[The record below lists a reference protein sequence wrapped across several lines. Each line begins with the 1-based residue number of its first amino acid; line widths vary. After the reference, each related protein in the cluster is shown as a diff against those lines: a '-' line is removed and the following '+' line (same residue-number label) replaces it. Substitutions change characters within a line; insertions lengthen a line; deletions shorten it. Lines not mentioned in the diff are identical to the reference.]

1 MRPIDLLLARLDDP
15 RSSGKDRWRCRC
27 PSCGGNRSALSVG
40 IGDDDA
46 VLLRCW
52 KGCDVQAIVSAL
64 GLSLAEL
71 FPQFEGAGSPPLARR
86 RLLSANQCVEVIAFE
101 CLLTWTAAWNLAN
114 GHSLTA
120 EDLGRLSTAAGRIQ
134 EMVREVRS

>member
-1 MRPIDLLLARLDDP
+1 MLLARLDDP
-15 RSSGKDRWRCRC
+15 RPTGKDRWRSRC
-27 PSCGGNRSALSVG
+27 PSCGGNKSALSVG
-40 IGDDDA
+40 IGENDS

-64 GLSLAEL
+64 GLSLADL
-71 FPQFEGAGSPPLARR
+71 FPRFEGVGSPPLARR
-86 RLLSANQCVEVIAFE
+86 RLLSATQCVEVIAFE

-114 GHSLTA
+114 GHALTP

>member
-1 MRPIDLLLARLDDP
+1 MLLARLDDP
-15 RSSGKDRWRCRC
+15 RPTGKDRWRSRC
-27 PSCGGNRSALSVG
+27 PSCGGNKSALSVG
-40 IGDDDA
+40 VAEDDA

-64 GLSLAEL
+64 GLSLADL
-71 FPQFEGAGSPPLARR
+71 FPKFEGVGSPPLARR
-86 RLLSANQCVEVIAFE
+86 RLLSASQCIDVIAFE

-114 GHSLTA
+114 GHALTV